1 MRLPP
6 TTTVGPFVKF
16 RIVEVGR
23 WYFRAFVTR
32 RADAPKSNAVTA
44 SAVRGRLTE
53 LPPVRVDV
61 GLSERPPGEGW
72 VVDRTNPLFAKSLA
86 VGPPRATPTGAA
98 GRGCRYRR
106 RFRATGG
113 SRPPVLAGSSTSLVS
128 DSGRGTA
135 ATARSGAPPGRLRPD
150 CLAPDHLVPFTGDHH
165 PRRPAGGWWRR
176 RRGSVV
182 SSVSR
187 TWLSLSHV
195 AQL

>member
-23 WYFRAFVTR
+23 WYFRAVGTHR
-32 RADAPKSNAVTA
+32 VDGPES
-44 SAVRGRLTE
+44 SAVSPSPASGRLTE

-61 GLSERPPGEGW
+61 RLRARLFGVGW
-72 VVDRTNPLFAKSLA
+72 VVERPNRLVSRSSTVDPS
-86 VGPPRATPTGAA
+86 RAAPMGAA

-106 RFRATGG
+106 RSRTRGG
-113 SRPPVLAGSSTSLVS
+113 SRPPVLAGSWTSVVC
-128 DSGRGTA
+128 DSRRGIA
-135 ATARSGAPPGRLRPD
+135 ATGRAGG
-150 CLAPDHLVPFTGDHH
+150 LACRLASNRLTAFTGDHH
-165 PRRPAGGWWRR
+165 WRCRAGGSRRR
-176 RRGSVV
+176 RRGSFVV
-182 SSVSR
+182 SVSR